1 MILIHLTKNLKIKRK
16 DIPKNYYTYNSKN
29 INKETVLKIVNYDN
43 EKKKQTTNTC
53 QSGNQK
59 SRLVIT
65 MEIFKENNSE
75 LYDSY
80 KIFFES
86 KKKKEVICDT
96 IELLLREKETDEMI
110 YHLDYD
116 NILLNKLI

>member
-1 MILIHLTKNLKIKRK
+1 
-16 DIPKNYYTYNSKN
+16 
-29 INKETVLKIVNYDN
+29 
-43 EKKKQTTNTC
+43 
-53 QSGNQK
+53 
-59 SRLVIT
+59 

-75 LYDSY
+75 LYDNY

-116 NILLNKLI
+116 NILLNKLIWYLNIKYTI